1 MDPVSH
7 QEAAEFGEVASYVR
21 CLVVVNATKTF
32 ITIYLVKEGM
42 TQQQNKFASS
52 MVLCYMSGL
61 GIYILSSAA
70 VSVLVYIQ
78 NQQSFLFLSY
88 VFFFPQE
95 QDSFR

>member
-7 QEAAEFGEVASYVR
+7 QEAVEFGEVARYVR

-32 ITIYLVKEGM
+32 ITVYLVKEGM
-42 TQQQNKFASS
+42 TQQENKFASS

-78 NQQSFLFLSY
+78 TNTASCFSHM
-88 VFFFPQE
+88 FFFPQE